1 MYFRCACAC
10 GCALR
15 VSGIWARP
23 INERRQREAG
33 LRGQRPIK
41 TRKEE
46 KEDLEGEEGLGADL
60 LTAWLTGR
68 ESDNFSSQWWHFQS
82 SVSSLIF
89 YLKMMHFVGEK
100 RVAQWK
106 IVKGR
111 KIGEGRLSS
120 SQPVEPP
127 PKRGREWGS
136 GVKKWLPRQIQIR
149 GDWVIARGTA
159 SEIAKST
166 RNWGSSAIEIR
177 DAWRKCHR
185 EKCGKSWTISR

>member
-1 MYFRCACAC
+1 MRGRTERTETDKNTEGGERGFRRRRRTRGRPVDCLTDWSRVWRFLLPMVTLSELCLFSHILPQND
-10 GCALR
+10 ALC
-15 VSGIWARP
+15 
-23 INERRQREAG
+23 
-33 LRGQRPIK
+33 
-41 TRKEE
+41 
-46 KEDLEGEEGLGADL
+46 
-60 LTAWLTGR
+60 
-68 ESDNFSSQWWHFQS
+68 
-82 SVSSLIF
+82 
-89 YLKMMHFVGEK
+89 GEK

-127 PKRGREWGS
+127 PKRGRKWGS